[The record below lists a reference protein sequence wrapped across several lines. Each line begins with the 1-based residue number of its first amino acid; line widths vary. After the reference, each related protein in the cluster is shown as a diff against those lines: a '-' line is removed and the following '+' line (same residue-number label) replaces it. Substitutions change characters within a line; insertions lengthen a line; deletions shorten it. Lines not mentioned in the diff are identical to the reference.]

1 MRLWT
6 LHPQHLDRQ
15 GLLALWREGLLAQ
28 KVLRG
33 KTRGYRHHPQL
44 IRFRNHSNP
53 VAAIATYL
61 AAIQREA
68 TRRGYQ
74 FDTTKITTRRT
85 TRKITETHG
94 QLHYEW
100 KYLYR
105 KLQKRA
111 GAAATQALIKTKPTA
126 HPFFRIVAGPVQPW
140 EKIER

>member
-6 LHPQHLDRQ
+6 LHPQYLDRQ

-33 KTRGYRHHPQL
+33 KTRGYRNHPQL
-44 IRFRNHSNP
+44 IRFKNHPNP

-61 AAIQREA
+61 AAVQREA

-74 FDTTKITTRRT
+74 FDATKIATPRT
-85 TRKITETHG
+85 TRKITGTRG

-100 KYLYR
+100 KHLYR
-105 KLQKRA
+105 KLQKRS
-111 GAAATQALIKTKPTA
+111 AAAAARTLLKAKPTA
-126 HPFFRIVAGPVQPW
+126 HPLFRIVAGPVQPW
-140 EKIER
+140 EKVIH